1 VNIGPRTIM
10 QAATIIAGKMDA
22 IEETPF

>member
-10 QAATIIAGKMDA
+10 QAATIIAGNMDA